1 MDISVMFTSVENY
14 IIYVFQ
20 VMDISVMFTSVEN
33 YIIYVVP
40 SYGY

>member
-1 MDISVMFTSVENY
+1 MFTSVENY

>member
-20 VMDISVMFTSVEN
+20 VMDISVMFMVYRHASSF
-33 YIIYVVP
+33 IYG
-40 SYGY
+40 SEM